1 MGQSKSCA
9 WKSPELQCKLQRNPN
24 IKLECVKVGEL
35 SLDNPV
41 SNRGDVKLL
50 PSPKLH
56 GRSDHIDA
64 KSFILTDFKRSP
76 FFHNSEHSLIGCE
89 VSLLVL
95 CTFCFLR
102 GQFNGIALA
111 HSAGVNM
118 RLGHSSDGVSCT
130 RK

>member
-9 WKSPELQCKLQRNPN
+9 WKSRELQCKLQRNPN

-35 SLDNPV
+35 SFDNPV

-50 PSPKLH
+50 PSPKLYGH
-56 GRSDHIDA
+56 SDHIDA
-64 KSFILTDFKRSP
+64 KSFILTDLKKRP

-95 CTFCFLR
+95 CTSR
-102 GQFNGIALA
+102 TI
-111 HSAGVNM
+111 
-118 RLGHSSDGVSCT
+118 
-130 RK
+130 